1 MRFKQ
6 KATYW
11 SKSTSLDMYGNS
23 SYGTPTT
30 INVRWED
37 VQTMFIDEAGQQQ
50 ISKSIIYIPSD
61 VTINNGD
68 YIYLG
73 ETTTTNPDDEN
84 NTFKVKAVAKTPN
97 LNNRKTE
104 VKLWV

>member
-1 MRFKQ
+1 MRFAQ
-6 KATYW
+6 KATHW
-11 SKSTSLDMYGNS
+11 SKSTSLDMYGNP
-23 SYGTPTT
+23 SYGTPTV

-37 VQTMFIDEAGQQQ
+37 AQVMFIDEAGQQQ
-50 ISKSIIYIPSD
+50 ISKSIIYISSE
-61 VTINNGD
+61 VTIYNGD

-73 ETTTTNPDDEN
+73 ESTTANPNGVD
-84 NTFKVKAVAKTPN
+84 NTFKVKAVSKTPN

>member
-11 SKSTSLDMYGNS
+11 SKSTSLDMYANP

-30 INVRWED
+30 NYVRWED
-37 VQTMFIDEAGQQQ
+37 VQTMFIVAAGQQQ

-61 VTINNGD
+61 ENINNDD

-73 ETTTTNPDDEN
+73 ETTTTNPDDEK

>member
-1 MRFKQ
+1 
-6 KATYW
+6 
-11 SKSTSLDMYGNS
+11 MYGNP
-23 SYGTPTT
+23 SYGTPTA

-50 ISKSIIYIPSD
+50 ISKSIIYVPSS

-73 ETTTTNPDDEN
+73 ETTTTNPDDVD
-84 NTFKVKAVAKTPN
+84 NTLKVKAVAKTPN
-97 LNNRKTE
+97 LNNRETE